1 MLTPWLRLANKSTRK
16 PCLLAMDVW
25 QIGLYDTTIV
35 PQMADKSAELIMH
48 ARHEWPIKRSQDYE
62 PWKDE
67 K

>member
-1 MLTPWLRLANKSTRK
+1 MLTPWLRLADKSTHI
-16 PCLLAMDVW
+16 PWLLAMDGR

-48 ARHEWPIKRSQDYE
+48 ARHEWPIKRPQDYQ